1 MSKNHRY
8 RHLPPLNA
16 LLAFEAAARLQSFT
30 KAAEELHLTHGAIS
44 RAVAQIEE
52 RIGVALF
59 KRQNRRV
66 YLTTAGQRLLKT
78 SRQTLDALTETVEEI
93 HRHDI
98 DSPFL
103 VVSCEPSLAMRWLMP
118 RLGEFKALCPELHI
132 DLRMSGGPIDLLE
145 EGCDLAI
152 RRLDFSVK
160 GDYQI
165 TKLCAEFAGP
175 VCSESYWF
183 EQIQQDLNQANWL
196 HSRTRPQAWYD
207 WLSIEKDQTASP
219 NTEQHFDH
227 FFYALQAAQDH
238 LGMAIGST
246 PLVSDDLQARRLISP
261 LRLQPTGYEY
271 GVLTLHSLAQDQR
284 IKTFTDWLLD
294 LIPNDLEL
302 FNDVNLV

>member
-1 MSKNHRY
+1 MVNIVSKNHRY
-8 RHLPPLNA
+8 GRLPPLNA

-66 YLTTAGQRLLKT
+66 YLTLAGQRLLKT

-118 RLGEFKALCPELHI
+118 RLGQFKTLCPEIHI

-145 EGCDLAI
+145 SGCDLAI

-175 VCSESYWF
+175 VCSKSYWF
-183 EQIQQDLNQANWL
+183 EQIQQDLNQADWL

-207 WLSIEKDQTASP
+207 WLSTQKDYTSWQAR
-219 NTEQHFDH
+219 NEQYYDH
-227 FFYALQAAQDH
+227 FFYTLQAAQDH

-246 PLVSDDLQARRLISP
+246 PLVSDDLKAQRLISP
-261 LRLQPTGYEY
+261 MGLQPTGYEY
-271 GVLTLHSLAQDQR
+271 AVLTLHSLAQDQR
-284 IKTFTDWLLD
+284 VTLFTDWLMGSMSSD
-294 LIPNDLEL
+294 
-302 FNDVNLV
+302 